1 MGPDNVIDA
10 VHSLQIHR
18 YSLYPIGDFTADRV
32 TLEPADLLEVG
43 ELSDFHAVEPDLPAQ
58 TPGPQCR
65 RFPVVFNKANV
76 VHRHINA
83 QTAKRI
89 KIQLLNVFWRR
100 FQDDLKLIVMLQPVG
115 VFAVAAVRRS
125 PAGLHVGG
133 VPALRPDGSEKSRG

>member
-1 MGPDNVIDA
+1 MSAIP
-10 VHSLQIHR
+10 SCLQQ
-18 YSLYPIGDFTADRV
+18 S
-32 TLEPADLLEVG
+32 E
-43 ELSDFHAVEPDLPAQ
+43 
-58 TPGPQCR
+58 CR
-65 RFPVVFNKANV
+65 AP
-76 VHRHINA
+76 HINA

-133 VPALRPDGSEKSRG
+133 VPALRPDGSEKSRGVKGAGAHFEVQRLQNNTTLFGPELLKRHDQPLKG